1 MDKKKT
7 LLTLSALAIGS
18 VVYSFLKPIRSKVA
32 VIDNFDLDRYLGH
45 WYEIARLD
53 FLWEKGL
60 KNVTA
65 DYHKNDDG
73 SVRVENKGIQIHS
86 GVEKVSIGKAKLNGE
101 ANLGSLKV
109 SFFGRSIRVITLSN
123 WMPIINTR
131 WFLATIS
138 IICGFSLERQN

>member
-53 FLWEKGL
+53 FLWKKG
-60 KNVTA
+60 
-65 DYHKNDDG
+65 
-73 SVRVENKGIQIHS
+73 
-86 GVEKVSIGKAKLNGE
+86 
-101 ANLGSLKV
+101 
-109 SFFGRSIRVITLSN
+109 
-123 WMPIINTR
+123 
-131 WFLATIS
+131 
-138 IICGFSLERQN
+138 